1 MVSKAERKKLK
12 QAKHAAWLQST
23 GGEAA
28 QPQRKRRVADSA
40 AVVQRPPLADDLA
53 AEAAPVAPVA
63 SAGSGKRKVQD
74 DVSAAPKLSAPLPK
88 RPKVVP
94 AELGQNEVYVK
105 SLPKGSTEES
115 IIEFFKDTRP
125 LGVRLGID
133 RQTGQFRGY
142 AFLSF
147 GSKQAADRC
156 IEEWDGA
163 WMGEQHVELSHAA
176 DKRTGSALNQTGR
189 GGGRGAGRAAG
200 RGGDRGGRGGRGDR
214 GDRGGRGSA
223 RPTGNPHKAD
233 VWPGDWT
240 CPSCGANVY
249 GSLDVCYKP
258 WCKEPKPEKAIETM
272 TGEILDAPPAA
283 EVIAAN
289 KAMQAARVPASVPC
303 ESDASNEE
311 RSARAEWLTRQIS
324 TFASQKQLAQAVAMH
339 DSLMA
344 ENLKPTVYTFSNL
357 INAHV
362 NCGDLRGAHKVF
374 KQLIDAGFS
383 ANVVVFTTLLKGHA
397 ACGEMEQAEA
407 LFDQMA
413 QQVPSV
419 EPDLRFITTYLRGCL
434 RVGDAR
440 RASIVYQRMRDE
452 WGVMP
457 DSVAYKLLG
466 RLLSQNLKLERLREL
481 VEEAEQVAGFGAA
494 AAQNAPLCMF
504 WAKGK
509 CDRGSNCAFWHDPS
523 IVQLNASKVAVE
535 QLDTKASLRLAL
547 AHAEALVGNW
557 NEAAAAIEHAASA
570 HRQGV
575 AAAEGVDAGQQDGWD
590 DDEDGSGGS
599 LLFSHSARDELGR
612 EISRIADFI
621 EAGQSNGAPKLGDY
635 LGRLFIFSSRVGED
649 TVLDAGS
656 AQVQVETEGK
666 LTKEERR
673 ALKQARKR
681 ATSDTALAKPA
692 NVQTKKTVAALIVS
706 ALQRTCG
713 LDAYTQREV
722 AVEQAVSKVCKRCLT
737 DDGRLKWKKVFSVD
751 DTAGADVLDALPARK
766 RPVKLEIN
774 SGSGEWVAA
783 QAAAEA
789 SIARWVAMELRHDR
803 VYDCFSRMV
812 TGDLKNLAVVGG
824 DASQVLRHHI
834 ADGSF
839 AHICINFPESPQR
852 TAAGSETTEN
862 NHLLTSDFFRILHA
876 SLADGGCIT
885 IFSHDYK
892 YCKLLARTIASVRG
906 EPVPGQ
912 TGGLAP
918 QVGER
923 LYETQTPR
931 AFDGPVS
938 EELGQTELIFLFAS
952 DLRQLL

>member
-12 QAKHAAWLQST
+12 QAAHAAWLQSAE
-23 GGEAA
+23 GKAA
-28 QPQRKRRVADSA
+28 QPQPKRRAADKA
-40 AVVQRPPLADDLA
+40 AVVERPPLADDLA

-74 DVSAAPKLSAPLPK
+74 DGSAAPKLSAPLPK

-105 SLPKGSTEES
+105 SLPKDSTEES

-125 LGVRLGID
+125 LGVRLGSD

-147 GSKQAADRC
+147 GSKHAADRC

-200 RGGDRGGRGGRGDR
+200 RGGDRGGRGGRG
-214 GDRGGRGSA
+214 A
-223 RPTGNPHKAD
+223 AKPTGNPHKAD

-289 KAMQAARVPASVPC
+289 KAIQAARVPASVPC

-324 TFASQKQLAQAVAMH
+324 TFASQKQLVQAVAMY

-357 INAHV
+357 INAYV
-362 NCGDLRGAHKVF
+362 NSGDLRGAHKVF

-383 ANVVVFTTLLKGHA
+383 GNVVVFTTLLKGHA
-397 ACGEMEQAEA
+397 ACGDVERAEA

-413 QQVPSV
+413 QQVPPV

-440 RASIVYQRMRDE
+440 RASVAYQRMRDE

-457 DSVAYKLLG
+457 DSVAYKLVG

-481 VEEAEQVAGFGAA
+481 VEEADQVAGFGTT

-547 AHAEALVGNW
+547 AHAEALAGNW
-557 NEAAAAIEHAASA
+557 NEAAAAIEHAATA
-570 HRQGV
+570 QRQGV
-575 AAAEGVDAGQQDGWD
+575 AAAEGADEGPQDGWD

-599 LLFSHSARDELGR
+599 LLFSHSARDEMGR
-612 EISRIADFI
+612 EISRVADFI
-621 EAGQSNGAPKLGDY
+621 EAGQSKGTPKLGDY
-635 LGRLFIFSSRVGED
+635 LGRLFVFSPRLEED

-656 AQVQVETEGK
+656 AQTQVETEAISAEAGGK

-673 ALKQARKR
+673 ALKKARKR
-681 ATSDTALAKPA
+681 ATNDTALANPA
-692 NVQTKKTVAALIVS
+692 NAQTKKTVAALIVS

-722 AVEQAVSKVCKRCLT
+722 AVEQAVSKHSKRCLT

-751 DTAGADVLDALPARK
+751 DTASADVPDSLPARK
-766 RPVKLEIN
+766 RPVKLEIC

-783 QAAAEA
+783 QAAAE
-789 SIARWVAMELRHDR
+789 SSVARWVAMELRHDR
-803 VYDCFSRMV
+803 MYDCFSRMV

-834 ADGSF
+834 VDGSF
-839 AHICINFPESPQR
+839 AHICINFPESPHQ
-852 TAAGSETTEN
+852 TGAGSKTSEN
-862 NHLLTSDFFRILHA
+862 HNHLLTSDFFRIVHT
-876 SLADGGCIT
+876 SLADGGGLT

-906 EPVPGQ
+906 EPVPAP
-912 TGGLAP
+912 TGGLTP

-938 EELGQTELIFLFAS
+938 EELGRFFFCLPLT
-952 DLRQLL
+952 RGKLL